1 MKPLDWSWLIA
12 LMCSLMM
19 LPMILLMMKENKS
32 EQSAS
37 DEQQTKMKMELEM
50 LKDQNNTMSKILEQV
65 KQKRVIEIINVTR

>member
-1 MKPLDWSWLIA
+1 
-12 LMCSLMM
+12 MCSLMM

>member
-1 MKPLDWSWLIA
+1 MDWSWLIA

>member
-1 MKPLDWSWLIA
+1 
-12 LMCSLMM
+12 MM